1 MSSEHGCQHSPQ
13 TGESAG
19 HRGQAGSQQRW
30 LQLTLWV
37 YGLDVCLFWHS
48 QIPDLVSVTTFQPVL
63 LVLDNLIPRQDPNRK
78 GERKLVGIAR
88 SLQLPIS
95 FFFLTVFLLKCMKHM
110 CQFFPRLPRTS
121 GTWFWRPA

>member
-63 LVLDNLIPRQDPNRK
+63 LVVDNLIPRQDPNRK

-95 FFFLTVFLLKCMKHM
+95 FFLPYSFLIEVHETHVSVF
-110 CQFFPRLPRTS
+110 P
-121 GTWFWRPA
+121 PAS